1 MKKKTSNVII
11 FIFEITEAPFLDKQE
26 KIDVQKE
33 NEKKKIN
40 MGPHMEHAQK
50 NYYLIV
56 KREMENQ
63 NLHQL
68 QVGNQY
74 HLKIEE

>member
-1 MKKKTSNVII
+1 
-11 FIFEITEAPFLDKQE
+11 
-26 KIDVQKE
+26 
-33 NEKKKIN
+33 
-40 MGPHMEHAQK
+40 MEHAQK

-56 KREMENQ
+56 KREMESQ

-74 HLKIEE
+74 PRKIEE